1 MILTSL
7 LVLSLPLPAG
17 EPAAPRGVYVEART
31 AAVYA
36 GACHFG
42 GQYTLEG
49 REAVLGWHFEGGS
62 EGGVSLA
69 GTDLAVVLSGDQNLD
84 ASGARRSVLYLDAG
98 APPEARAAARAW
110 LERTHGALLGQVAAV
125 ETVPV
130 DVGRAG
136 DAFHLTAGA
145 GVELRGA
152 ALPERACCKMP
163 YNVWYDPFVALAGR
177 LVGNVS
183 TFRADAPALAR
194 HWSLAGEN
202 DAFFGAFGG

>member
-7 LVLSLPLPAG
+7 LFLASLQPADPG
-17 EPAAPRGVYVEART
+17 APRGVYVEART

-49 REAVLGWHFEGGS
+49 REAVLGWHFEAGA

-69 GTDLAVVLSGDQNLD
+69 GTDLVAVISGGENLD
-84 ASGARRSVLYLDAG
+84 AGGARRSVLYLDAG
-98 APPEARAAARAW
+98 ASPVARAAARAW
-110 LERTHGALLGQVAAV
+110 VERTHGKLLGEVAGV
-125 ETVPV
+125 ETAPV

-136 DAFHLTAGA
+136 DAFHAAAGSA
-145 GVELRGA
+145 VELRGA
-152 ALPERACCKMP
+152 ALPERACCRMP

-177 LVGNVS
+177 LVGNAS
-183 TFRADAPALAR
+183 TFRADAPALGR
-194 HWSLAGEN
+194 RWSLSGEN
-202 DAFFGAFGG
+202 DAFFGTFGG

>member
-7 LVLSLPLPAG
+7 LLLSLPAG
-17 EPAAPRGVYVEART
+17 GPAAPHGVYVEART

-36 GACHFG
+36 GACHYG

-62 EGGVSLA
+62 EGGVDLA
-69 GTDLAVVLSGDQNLD
+69 GTDLAVLLSGEGNLD
-84 ASGARRSVLYLDAG
+84 AGGARRSVLYLDG
-98 APPEARAAARAW
+98 DAPPAARAAARAW
-110 LERTHGALLGQVAAV
+110 VERTQGALLGAVTAV

-145 GVELRGA
+145 GIELRGA
-152 ALPERACCKMP
+152 ALPERACCRMP
-163 YNVWYDPFVALAGR
+163 YNVWYDPFVALQGR
-177 LVGNVS
+177 LVGNAS

-194 HWSLAGEN
+194 RWALAGEN
-202 DAFFGAFGG
+202 DVFFGAFGG